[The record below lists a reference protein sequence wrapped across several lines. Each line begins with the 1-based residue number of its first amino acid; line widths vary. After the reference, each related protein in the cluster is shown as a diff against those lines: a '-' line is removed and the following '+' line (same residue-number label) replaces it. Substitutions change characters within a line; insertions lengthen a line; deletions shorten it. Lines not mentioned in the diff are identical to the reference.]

1 MGARNFEVYNLTSV
15 LLLMRFPSFPNLVR
29 TLYTLSNATARLQSP
44 LRGNTYISPFSR
56 TAVLRSMP
64 SLPFLSSFFGTSAPA
79 SETMS
84 YSDGRSN
91 DEWRA
96 VLNKEQFRVL
106 REKGTEAPFTG
117 EYGQHLW
124 HGADRDSVFELWRP
138 FGTRFQ
144 GRGLSDADGREALCE
159 QYQFE
164 VP

>member
-1 MGARNFEVYNLTSV
+1 MFDESQYTHSRANPHLGVHCIISILRIGGARRRRRSNILKFIFSISSTSSPPFQFAQNFEVYNLTSV

-84 YSDGRSN
+84 YPDGRSN

-96 VLNKEQFRVL
+96 VLNK
-106 REKGTEAPFTG
+106 
-117 EYGQHLW
+117 
-124 HGADRDSVFELWRP
+124 GASYYLQIHEGAR
-138 FGTRFQ
+138 
-144 GRGLSDADGREALCE
+144 
-159 QYQFE
+159 
-164 VP
+164 